1 MKQKPKLTLAERE
14 QMFGWL
20 HAGKS
25 LREIA
30 RLLSR
35 NHSSIVREVQ
45 RNRNQNTGEYLPC
58 VAQGKADKREKLQ
71 REKAPLKEPFILL
84 YVKHKLRMGWS
95 PETIAGRLSL
105 DHPGK
110 HIDDETIYRYIYNAR
125 KHPKER
131 LFEHLTLHRKKR
143 MKHYGR
149 KVRKA
154 HIPGRT
160 GIEMRPAEALMRTE
174 FGHGET
180 DLMEGVRSDKPV
192 VHVTVERKTRY
203 AQLQLLAHKTAQ
215 EKSQAV
221 MLDSQEVAFKTM
233 TADNGRENTDHQNW
247 TVPTYFTTP
256 YHSWEKG
263 TVENTIGRLRRY
275 IPKKIS
281 IAQLTQEELAFIQYE
296 MNNTPRKCLNFLTPA
311 ESLALELQHVQTTKW
326 CFSTANVGQ
335 QRIIAYKSCIFNL

>member
-1 MKQKPKLTLAERE
+1 
-14 QMFGWL
+14 
-20 HAGKS
+20 
-25 LREIA
+25 
-30 RLLSR
+30 
-35 NHSSIVREVQ
+35 
-45 RNRNQNTGEYLPC
+45 
-58 VAQGKADKREKLQ
+58 
-71 REKAPLKEPFILL
+71 
-84 YVKHKLRMGWS
+84 
-95 PETIAGRLSL
+95 
-105 DHPGK
+105 
-110 HIDDETIYRYIYNAR
+110 
-125 KHPKER
+125 
-131 LFEHLTLHRKKR
+131 
-143 MKHYGR
+143 
-149 KVRKA
+149 
-154 HIPGRT
+154 
-160 GIEMRPAEALMRTE
+160 
-174 FGHGET
+174 
-180 DLMEGVRSDKPV
+180 MEGVRSDKPV

-326 CFSTANVGQ
+326 CVS
-335 QRIIAYKSCIFNL
+335 Y